1 MAKHDENKDLRLVG
15 RVCKLDFSTH
25 SITCSKDTI
34 LGIHMLGKID
44 YLTHYCGW
52 RFYRTANFQPARRED
67 GDNKPKK
74 KFTREDKKA
83 SKTPK
88 LTNKKK

>member
-1 MAKHDENKDLRLVG
+1 MAKHDESKDLRLVG
-15 RVCKLDFSTH
+15 RVCKINFSDRT
-25 SITCSKDTI
+25 ITCNKQTI

-52 RFYRTANFQPARRED
+52 SFFKTNEILLPRREND
-67 GDNKPKK
+67 GNSKK
-74 KFTREDKKA
+74 KLTREDKKNN
-83 SKTPK
+83 KEHK